1 MANLLLW
8 IIFERERWCWSEV
21 CWTLARAKIADAR
34 ILGGRGASLL
44 DGASR
49 DRQVSLDK
57 YKEVPKRLFF
67 SGDAQRK
74 PERRPTITWEAA
86 SQQRGQGFKSK
97 DKLVFKRFGCCN
109 RSYIHPLLSDTTP
122 QFEIASNF
130 LTFFCQL
137 RSFLKLTCTKN
148 QRLDELLRQRLL
160 EESRW
165 SRSIFFI
172 R

>member
-1 MANLLLW
+1 M
-8 IIFERERWCWSEV
+8 
-21 CWTLARAKIADAR
+21 
-34 ILGGRGASLL
+34 

-49 DRQVSLDK
+49 DRQVTLDK
-57 YKEVPKRLFF
+57 YKEVQKRLFF

-74 PERRPTITWEAA
+74 PGRRPTITWVAA
-86 SQQRGQGFKSK
+86 SQQRGPGFKSK

-122 QFEIASNF
+122 QFEIASNC

-137 RSFLKLTCTKN
+137 RSSLKLTCTKN

-160 EESRW
+160 EESRC
-165 SRSIFFI
+165 SQFIFLFAKFEKNDTWNLKGGGVKALF
-172 R
+172 